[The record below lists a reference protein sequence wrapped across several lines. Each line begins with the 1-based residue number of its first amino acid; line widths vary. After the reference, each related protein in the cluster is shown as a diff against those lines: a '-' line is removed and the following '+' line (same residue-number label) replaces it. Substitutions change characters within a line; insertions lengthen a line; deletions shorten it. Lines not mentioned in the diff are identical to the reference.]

1 MSIGMQTAHDPAAM
15 ERVERARYLQ
25 AAGQH
30 RLADEHWRAIER
42 DADREAR
49 AEQDEADALEHA
61 EGAAHNATLDLQDAR
76 LRAWRER

>member
-42 DADREAR
+42 DADRELAAER
-49 AEQDEADALEHA
+49 AEGEDA